1 MVSKSI
7 ADLNNEANS
16 LMENLSVQ
24 SSTFDTSALNNTL
37 ISFKQ
42 VYSDQMKA
50 QIPEKIAEEVAA
62 DPVVSKWITSDEVEL
77 IASNYLNVLSNK
89 AIIDQ
94 SSNDTLSNEISSR
107 IRIQITGLNP
117 SVSDDEMDAVLHRVD
132 TDVRVGVAEGI
143 SVVVIENSETID
155 MYFNETNTV
164 LQNMLNDAM
173 NNATDD
179 LSDAVSKQVAK
190 RLKKTM
196 GMVPAGLPVIPPH
209 WVFTI
214 NVWTYDVVGKY
225 QVFRVID
232 NDNEVIFDPYFGH
245 VGQVYVREK
254 ETVYHPFKKNEY
266 GLALKIGENEP
277 ILFNFNGYAA
287 TVVGTGPKGVGDKTG
302 GRTEESEGYTDLL
315 NEFGG

>member
-1 MVSKSI
+1 M
-7 ADLNNEANS
+7 
-16 LMENLSVQ
+16 
-24 SSTFDTSALNNTL
+24 
-37 ISFKQ
+37 
-42 VYSDQMKA
+42 
-50 QIPEKIAEEVAA
+50 
-62 DPVVSKWITSDEVEL
+62 
-77 IASNYLNVLSNK
+77 
-89 AIIDQ
+89 
-94 SSNDTLSNEISSR
+94 
-107 IRIQITGLNP
+107 QITGLDH

-143 SVVVIENSETID
+143 SVVIIDNNETID
-155 MYFNETNTV
+155 MYFSETNTI

-173 NNATDD
+173 NDATND

-196 GMVPAGLPVIPPH
+196 GMVPAGLPVIPPN

-245 VGQVYVREK
+245 VGQVYVREDK
-254 ETVYHPFKKNEY
+254 PVLHPIKKNEY
-266 GLALKIGENEP
+266 GLPLIIGQNKP

-302 GRTEESEGYTDLL
+302 GTKGVGDKTGGRTEESEGYAILL
-315 NEFGG
+315 NEFGEQI